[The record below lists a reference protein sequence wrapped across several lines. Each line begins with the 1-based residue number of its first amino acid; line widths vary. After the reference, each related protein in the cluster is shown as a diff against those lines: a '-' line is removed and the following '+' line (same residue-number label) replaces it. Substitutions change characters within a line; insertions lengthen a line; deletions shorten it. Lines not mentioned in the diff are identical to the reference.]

1 MVLVAWTAAFAVY
14 MIGATI
20 VVLIALRL
28 AINLLPPGRLRT
40 TCDVLFALLGLAV
53 ATVVVWF

>member
-1 MVLVAWTAAFAVY
+1 

-20 VVLIALRL
+20 AVLIALRL

-53 ATVVVWF
+53 ATVVVSF